1 MSIGLTKINNK
12 KLYDDIFHDIT
23 HLIIPFSEFFKDK
36 GAHLIYTGQE
46 QIAFEE
52 KDPEFIKIM
61 IKEFL

>member
-1 MSIGLTKINNK
+1 MSIGLTKINGK
-12 KLYDDIFHDIT
+12 KLYKDIIPDIT

-36 GAHLIYTGQE
+36 SDQFIYTGQE
-46 QIAFEE
+46 QITFEE